1 MNVIEITAEKKPAQE
16 TIRLAAY
23 CRVSS
28 DSEDQLHSFA
38 AQIRYYKDYERR
50 HPQYKLVDI
59 YADEGITGT
68 CMDKRDDLHRLIRD
82 CKKGLIDRIIVKS
95 VSRFARNTQELLA
108 TIRFLKDIGVS
119 IYFEEQ
125 GIDTDKLNSEMIVT
139 FPGMAAQQESE
150 SISGNMRW
158 SYKKRMESGDF
169 NCCAPAY
176 GFDLVDGD
184 LVINKTEAAV
194 VRRVFSMYLQGYGK
208 QAIANKLNEESVP
221 RRHGTKLW
229 YAFGIDYMLN
239 NERYMG
245 DALLQ
250 KKYTTDTLPFK
261 KVKNRGERPKYYVEN
276 ANPAIVSRETY
287 SAVQELQKSRQK
299 NVGGKKTSY
308 HPAIIDSATF
318 GRVQEEMARRCGK
331 RKVKQVGTKT
341 EQGRY
346 SSKYALT
353 ELLIC
358 GECGTPYRRCTWA
371 ANGKKKVVWR
381 CINRLDYGK
390 KYCHYSPSI
399 EESVLQEAIMKAV
412 MQTAKQNAEVLKT
425 LKLHIGMGLSA
436 GTTED
441 NSLDLQIRIAE
452 IEAEF
457 QKMLKAIA
465 ADNVEA
471 FDEEKAK
478 ALMDEKAKLQIQLDR
493 IADTKQKRENAKSRL
508 DEIFTIIEA
517 LANHPISYDDQ
528 IVRQILESV
537 IVESKE
543 KIKVVFVGGLE
554 VTQTI

>member
-1 MNVIEITAEKKPAQE
+1 MNVIEITAEKKPAQD

-50 HPQYKLVDI
+50 HPQYRLVDI

-119 IYFEEQ
+119 VYFEEQ

-176 GFDLVDGD
+176 GFDLIDGN
-184 LVINKTEAAV
+184 LVINETEAVV
-194 VRRVFSMYLQGYGK
+194 VRRIFSMYLQGYGK

-287 SAVQELQKSRQK
+287 TDKINGESGWTMVGIYADKGITGTSVKKRDDFNRLMRHCKQGKVDMIITKSVARFARNTLDCLK
-299 NVGGKKTSY
+299 HTRMLKEHNVDVY
-308 HPAIIDSATF
+308 F
-318 GRVQEEMARRCGK
+318 E
-331 RKVKQVGTKT
+331 
-341 EQGRY
+341 EQGIHSIQPGAEFYITIYGSIAQSESENISANVRWGKSQSAKEGNVPFHY
-346 SSKYALT
+346 KRFL
-353 ELLIC
+353 
-358 GECGTPYRRCTWA
+358 GYRRGSDGKPEIDPEQA
-371 ANGKKKVVWR
+371 AVVKRIYERFLAGDSLATIANDLNADGIPTPSGIGQWQR
-381 CINRLDYGK
+381 GTIESILTNE
-390 KYCHYSPSI
+390 KYKYI
-399 EESVLQEAIMKAV
+399 A
-412 MQTAKQNAEVLKT
+412 
-425 LKLHIGMGLSA
+425 
-436 GTTED
+436 
-441 NSLDLQIRIAE
+441 AE
-452 IEAEF
+452 I
-457 QKMLKAIA
+457 
-465 ADNVEA
+465 
-471 FDEEKAK
+471 
-478 ALMDEKAKLQIQLDR
+478 
-493 IADTKQKRENAKSRL
+493 
-508 DEIFTIIEA
+508 
-517 LANHPISYDDQ
+517 
-528 IVRQILESV
+528 
-537 IVESKE
+537 SKE
-543 KIKVVFVGGLE
+543 LRRLFFISRR
-554 VTQTI
+554 